1 MALILIVD
9 DESSARAVLHD
20 LLLPDG
26 HELRTAASAMD
37 ALAMVHDDVPDVVIT
52 DLMMPGMDGLEL
64 CRRLRAGERTRG
76 TPIVAVTAL
85 GSREGMA
92 RAVEAGA
99 TDFISKPVNGVE
111 VRARV
116 RSMVR
121 ISTEY
126 KTLQQLLSLRTDLTN
141 MVIHDLRNPLQ
152 GILFSLA
159 LLQREAVEP
168 TPPLRRLHA
177 QVVRLQQLID
187 NLLVVAKSEAGVLV
201 AQRGDVDVRELI
213 ETVIEDC
220 RPAAETAGIA
230 LFASVEAGSHVDA
243 DAALLRRCLE
253 NLLLNA
259 VKFSPRHTTVS
270 IVLVQ
275 RDEGTQ
281 IDVIDEG
288 AGIPES
294 HHESVFDRFVTA
306 GSKDRRSQQTGLG
319 LAFCRTVAEAHG
331 GTIIVVPREGIGST
345 FRLWLP
351 SR

>member
-1 MALILIVD
+1 MASILIVD

-20 LLLPDG
+20 LLLPEG
-26 HELRTAASAMD
+26 HVLRTAASATA
-37 ALAMVHDDVPDVVIT
+37 ALEMILDDVPDVVIT

-64 CRRLRAGERTRG
+64 CRRLRADERTRG

-85 GSREGMA
+85 GSREGMT

-121 ISTEY
+121 ISTKY

-152 GILFSLA
+152 VISFSLA
-159 LLQREAVEP
+159 LLERGGPDP
-168 TPPLRRLHA
+168 TPPLRRISA
-177 QVVRLQQLID
+177 QVVRLQELID

-201 AQRGDVDVRELI
+201 AQRGEVDVGELI

-220 RPAAETAGIA
+220 RPVSETAGIA
-230 LFASVEAGSHVDA
+230 LSADVEAGSPLDA

-253 NLLLNA
+253 NLVLNA
-259 VKFSPRHTTVS
+259 VRFSPRHTTVS

-275 RDEGTQ
+275 RDQGTQ
-281 IDVIDEG
+281 IDVTDEG

-294 HHESVFDRFVTA
+294 YRESVFDRFVTA
-306 GSKDRRSQQTGLG
+306 GPRDGRSHAIGLG
-319 LAFCRTVAEAHG
+319 LAFCRMVAEAHG
-331 GTIIVVPREGIGST
+331 GTINVLQREGIGST